1 MCSLQGITHRCFSFS
16 QAGGLVSAETNDVN
30 KINASN
36 GIGQFVYATHD
47 QAQLA
52 EFAEL

>member
-1 MCSLQGITHRCFSFS
+1 LCNTRLLSFN
-16 QAGGLVSAETNDVN
+16 QAGSLVSAELNDVN

-36 GIGQFVYATHD
+36 GVGQFVYATHD